1 MRKYRNQILLGL
13 ALALVVYIVLLL
25 FLDNSSQLDQSMGP
39 LLRRFPVGLL
49 LLCVLT
55 QVSAGF
61 FRFLEWHYY
70 LGVID
75 ARDKISLKDSLI
87 IFVASFTFV
96 VSPGKAGELL
106 KALLLKLRSGV
117 PMARSAPVVV
127 AERIVDGLAVI
138 VILLLTLLFAD
149 EQLQLGEYRAISQTI
164 IFASAGLIGFGLVA
178 VQIKPLA
185 YFCLDIVKNT
195 PLLWRLHL
203 PLLEFYESSREIFRL
218 KHVALTTIIGVGVYL
233 STSIGFLV
241 VLYGFGL
248 QITGTLILQAMF
260 IVGVV
265 SAIGALSFV
274 PNGAGVSEISN
285 TLMLTIIV
293 APSNPEMT
301 PAVAAA
307 ASLIQGFFHKWF
319 RVLVGMLVALIYRE
333 RLFPPEIETAL
344 AEASTDID
352 TASKQV
358 VTFEG

>member
-13 ALALVVYIVLLL
+13 ALALAIYIVLVL
-25 FLDNSSQLDQSMGP
+25 FLDNSGQLDQSMGP
-39 LLRRFPVGLL
+39 LLRRFSVALL

-70 LGVID
+70 LGVIE

-106 KALLLKLRSGV
+106 KSLLLKLRTEV
-117 PMARSAPVVV
+117 PVARSAPVVV

-138 VILLLTLLFAD
+138 LILLLTLLFSD
-149 EQLQLGEYRAISQTI
+149 EQLQLGEYRAVSQTV

-185 YFCLDIVKNT
+185 YFCLDIVKHT
-195 PLLWRLHL
+195 PLLWRLHH
-203 PLLEFYESSREIFRL
+203 PLLEFYESSREIFKL
-218 KHVALTTIIGVGVYL
+218 KHIALTTIMGVGVYL
-233 STSIGFLV
+233 STSVGFLI

-248 QITGTLILQAMF
+248 QISGILILQAMF
-260 IVGVV
+260 IVGAV

-319 RVLVGMLVALIYRE
+319 RVLVGMLVAVIYRE
-333 RLFPPEIETAL
+333 RLFPPEIE
-344 AEASTDID
+344 AEIADVRTDIG
-352 TASKQV
+352 AAPNQP
-358 VTFEG
+358 VTLEG

>member
-39 LLRRFPVGLL
+39 LLRRFSVALL
-49 LLCVLT
+49 LLCALT

-87 IFVASFTFV
+87 IFVASFTLV

-106 KALLLKLRSGV
+106 KSVLLKLRTGV
-117 PMARSAPVVV
+117 PVARSAPVVV

-149 EQLQLGEYRAISQTI
+149 EQLKLGEYRAVSQMI
-164 IFASAGLIGFGLVA
+164 VFASAGLIGFGLVA

-195 PLLWRLHL
+195 PLLWRLHP
-203 PLLEFYESSREIFRL
+203 PLLEFYESSREIFKL
-218 KHVALTTIIGVGVYL
+218 KHVALTTIMGVGVYL

-319 RVLVGMLVALIYRE
+319 RVLVGMLVALVYRE

-344 AEASTDID
+344 AEARTGID

-358 VTFEG
+358 MTFEG